1 MDDDSTLIGA
11 KLTDVAA
18 EKAAEPSEEQAA
30 ECPANR
36 ETEIEAGPSA
46 QLFSE
51 QGPLVQAIDG
61 FQPRAAQIAMADAV
75 TQALHSQQPLVVE
88 AGTGT
93 GKTFA
98 YLAPVLDCGKKVILS
113 TGSRNL
119 QEQLFHRDLPTLVKA
134 MDYHHPVALLKGRA
148 NYICIERLNLLNDS
162 VPHLSHEGLADLQRV
177 RRFMPMTHSGDIG
190 DIPGLA
196 DRSEVLPLVTST
208 NDNCLGR
215 ECGHYQDCY
224 LVKARANA
232 MDAQVVVVNHH
243 LFFADMAVRDTGFG
257 QLIPD
262 ADAYILDEAHQLPEI
277 AGQYFGQSQ
286 SSRQWLELARD
297 LRLAQKV
304 EAKDMAQISKVADQ
318 IERHAQDLRLSFG
331 YDSSRGQLRPMLAKP
346 DIAHTLVRLNES
358 LSFAYDVLKLA
369 LGRGEQLDQGF
380 ERLVS
385 LRTQLACVI
394 GVHEDGYSYWYECTR
409 LHITFHK
416 TPLSVAERFSTELA
430 KEAVSWIFT
439 SATLAVGTS
448 FSHFCTAMGLNQ
460 CRTLQLDSPFDYV
473 QQSRLCVPRY
483 LPATNATQR
492 GRLLADSLCD
502 TLSLVPGGSF
512 FLCTSYKV
520 MNEVAEVLRQQL
532 DRTILV
538 QGEDNKVRLLEQ
550 FSEDGRAV
558 LVATSSFWE
567 GIDVRGHALQC
578 VVIDKLPFSAPDDPL
593 LSARLDDCRRRGEDG
608 FAQVQL
614 PKAIITLKQGV
625 GRLIRD
631 VTDKGVL
638 IITDDRLVNR
648 AYGGD
653 FLNSLPAMPR
663 TRSLGAVAEFL
674 ATLE

>member
-1 MDDDSTLIGA
+1 MDDDSTLLDA
-11 KLTDVAA
+11 NLTDPVGDL
-18 EKAAEPSEEQAA
+18 SVDLV
-30 ECPANR
+30 
-36 ETEIEAGPSA
+36 TG
-46 QLFSE
+46 LFSP
-51 QGPLVQAIDG
+51 QGPLVQAIAG

-75 TQALHSQQPLVVE
+75 TQALHTQQPLVVE

-98 YLAPVLDCGKKVILS
+98 YLAPVLASGKKVILS

-119 QEQLFHRDLPTLVKA
+119 QEQLFHRDLPTLMQA
-134 MDYHHPVALLKGRA
+134 MHYHHPVALLKGRA

-162 VPHLSHEGLADLQRV
+162 VPHLSAEGLADLQRV

-196 DRSEVLPLVTST
+196 ERSEVLPLVTSN

-215 ECGHYQDCY
+215 ECGHYQDCF
-224 LVKARANA
+224 LVKARAKA

-304 EAKDMAQISKVADQ
+304 EAKDMAQIAKAADQ
-318 IERHAQDLRLSFG
+318 IERHAQDLRLTFG

-346 DIAHTLVRLNES
+346 DVGLALARLNDS
-358 LSFAYDVLKLA
+358 ASFAYDVLKLA

-385 LRTQLACVI
+385 LRAQLESVTR
-394 GVHEDGYSYWYECTR
+394 VQEDGYSYWFECTR
-409 LHITFHK
+409 LHISFHK
-416 TPLSVAERFSTELA
+416 TPLSVAERFSAELA

-439 SATLAVGTS
+439 SATLAVGDS
-448 FSHFCTAMGLNQ
+448 FGHFCTDMGLSD
-460 CRTLQLDSPFDYV
+460 CRTLQLDSPFDYA

-483 LPATNATQR
+483 LPATNAPNR
-492 GRLLADSLCD
+492 GRQLAESLLE

-520 MNEVAEVLRQQL
+520 MNEVADVLRQQL
-532 DRTILV
+532 DRTLLV
-538 QGEDNKVRLLEQ
+538 QGEDNKVRLLER
-550 FSEDGRAV
+550 FSQDGRAV

-567 GIDVRGHALQC
+567 GIDVRGQALRC
-578 VVIDKLPFSAPDDPL
+578 VVIDKLPFSAPDDPQ
-593 LSARLDDCRRRGEDG
+593 LSARLEDCKRRGEDG
-608 FAQVQL
+608 FAKVQL

-631 VTDKGVL
+631 ISDQGVL

-663 TRSLGAVAEFL
+663 TRSLAELNAFL
-674 ATLE
+674 LTLEQ